1 MRVLLINSVC
11 GIGSTGRICTDLA
24 KEFDANGHEVK
35 IAYGRSA
42 IVPEKFKKYAVRIGN
57 GFDVKIHGLE
67 SRLFDNHGLA
77 SKRATKEFLQYADEY
92 NPDLIWLHNL
102 HGYYINYELLF
113 QWIKSR
119 PEMEVMWTLHDCW
132 AFTGHCSHF
141 TIAKCKQWKSY
152 CSQCP
157 QIRRYPACYGKGAAS
172 QNFDRKCK
180 AFTGVKNMT
189 LITPSQWLADLVKQS
204 FLKDYPVEVQYNTV
218 DTTVF
223 KPTSSDFRERYR
235 LIGKT
240 IILGVASIW
249 DERKGLQD
257 FYKLAQMLDDR
268 YVIVLVGL
276 SEKQIKK
283 LPVNIIGIKRTNS
296 PKELA
301 AIYTAADVFFNP
313 TYEDNFPTVNLEA
326 EACGTKVITY
336 DTGGCW
342 ETIHFDE
349 SVVVPAG
356 AYQELL
362 KLI

>member
-1 MRVLLINSVC
+1 M
-11 GIGSTGRICTDLA
+11 
-24 KEFDANGHEVK
+24 
-35 IAYGRSA
+35 
-42 IVPEKFKKYAVRIGN
+42 
-57 GFDVKIHGLE
+57 
-67 SRLFDNHGLA
+67 
-77 SKRATKEFLQYADEY
+77 
-92 NPDLIWLHNL
+92 
-102 HGYYINYELLF
+102 
-113 QWIKSR
+113 
-119 PEMEVMWTLHDCW
+119 
-132 AFTGHCSHF
+132 
-141 TIAKCKQWKSY
+141 
-152 CSQCP
+152 
-157 QIRRYPACYGKGAAS
+157 
-172 QNFDRKCK
+172 
-180 AFTGVKNMT
+180 
-189 LITPSQWLADLVKQS
+189 
-204 FLKDYPVEVQYNTV
+204 
-218 DTTVF
+218 
-223 KPTSSDFRERYR
+223 
-235 LIGKT
+235 
-240 IILGVASIW
+240 
-249 DERKGLQD
+249 QD